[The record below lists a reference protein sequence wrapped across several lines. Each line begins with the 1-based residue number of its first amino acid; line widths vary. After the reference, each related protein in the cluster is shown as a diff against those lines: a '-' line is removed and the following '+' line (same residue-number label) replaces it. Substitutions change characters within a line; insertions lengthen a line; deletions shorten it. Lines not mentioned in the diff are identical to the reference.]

1 MAENILIGKVI
12 AVSKEETVASTDP
25 KKQPF
30 TKRKLYMDCT
40 RYDQWTRQPIGPEST
55 PLLEFGGKGLEQLN
69 ALVSAGLKKDDVVQV
84 KFSIVGRK
92 VTKDGKLNIF
102 NDIRPY
108 AIELY
113 HPEYYSNHQP
123 TGTQPVQAAAP
134 TQQAQAQVPAPA
146 AEQNDAPKD
155 DPFAGGEDNGGLPF

>member
-12 AVSKEETVASTDP
+12 AVNKEETVASTDP

-30 TKRKLYMDCT
+30 TKRKLYLDCT
-40 RYDQWTRQPIGPEST
+40 RYDQWTRQPVGPEST

-84 KFSIVGRK
+84 KFSVVGRK
-92 VTKDGKLNIF
+92 VTKDGKLSIF

-108 AIELY
+108 AIEMY
-113 HPEYYSNHQP
+113 HPEFYSNHQP
-123 TGTQPVQAAAP
+123 TGAQPAQAAPAPQAAAP
-134 TQQAQAQVPAPA
+134 AP
-146 AEQNDAPKD
+146 EQNNAPKD
-155 DPFAGGEDNGGLPF
+155 DPFAGGEHQDGLPF

>member
-12 AVSKEETVASTDP
+12 AISNEETIASTDP

-30 TKRKLYMDCT
+30 NKRKLYMDCT
-40 RYDQWTRQPIGPEST
+40 RYDQWTRQPVGPEST
-55 PLLEFGGKGLEQLN
+55 PLIEFGGKGLEQLN

-123 TGTQPVQAAAP
+123 TAQAPTAAP
-134 TQQAQAQVPAPA
+134 APPQEAAPLPAPEPA
-146 AEQNDAPKD
+146 PEQYETTKD
-155 DPFAGGEDNGGLPF
+155 GKDGLPF